1 MTRSATAS
9 SETGDTPSGRRVTLL
24 FLALAGTALAVAAL
38 ESLILP
44 ALPMLQN
51 DLDIK
56 PAKAATWAVALTV
69 SAAVSTPLAGSLA
82 DIHGPRRTM
91 AGVLFLVTCGG
102 LVSAAAHSYTMFLIG
117 QILMGT
123 GTGVIPIGFVVLRS
137 VYGPDRLKASM
148 GMFMAA
154 ITAGNCAGVLFAGP
168 IANSLSR
175 AWMYALPT
183 LCAAAAG
190 LLFHLTAAG
199 LATPVPEG
207 ARPGGK
213 PRPDGKAGPPR
224 VDWPGAATLAVGLA
238 LLFVWLDRAPKDGWG
253 AATSLALV
261 ASSVVV
267 LVGWVYVEN
276 RVERAMVA
284 PALLRGRGIRGP
296 VSVGVAQGWVYSMVV
311 YLVPQLLALPKATGL
326 GLGADASEIG
336 YYLCAALAAAVLSAS
351 LAGLAA
357 RRVGSRVVAGVGMLS
372 LAAGALVLA
381 YHHEPWQIVCGL
393 VLTGIGAAAGSTAIF
408 VVGASAVV
416 PEQVGVATALIT
428 VARALGGAAGTQVAA
443 LIMTHNPILVPGG
456 PPSDDGFR
464 IAYLTAMAIA
474 VAAVGLVFAF
484 PRDSPGRPARA
495 RVRVPAAAP
504 SSLPD
509 GPPA

>member
-1 MTRSATAS
+1 MTRSASAGTA
-9 SETGDTPSGRRVTLL
+9 DTPSGRRATFLL
-24 FLALAGTALAVAAL
+24 IALAGTAMAVAAL

-44 ALPMLQN
+44 ALPMLQS

-56 PAKAATWAVALTV
+56 PAKAASWAVALTV

-82 DIHGPRRTM
+82 DLHGPRRTM
-91 AGVLFLVTCGG
+91 AGVLFLVSCGG
-102 LVSAAAHSYTMFLIG
+102 LVSATAHSYTMFLVG

-137 VYGPDRLKASM
+137 LYAPDRLKAPM

-168 IANSLSR
+168 IADSLSR
-175 AWMYALPT
+175 AWMYMLPT
-183 LCAAAAG
+183 LSAVAG
-190 LLFHLTAAG
+190 GVLFHLTAAG
-199 LATPVPEG
+199 LRTSVSEETG
-207 ARPGGK
+207 PGGK
-213 PRPDGKAGPPR
+213 AGRSR
-224 VDWPGAATLAVGLA
+224 VDWPGAAALAVGLA
-238 LLFVWLDRAPKDGWG
+238 LLFIWLDRAPKDGWG

-261 ASSVVV
+261 ASAVVV
-267 LVGWVYVEN
+267 LVGWVFVEN
-276 RVERAMVA
+276 RVEHAMVA
-284 PALLRGRGIRGP
+284 PVLLRRRGIWGP
-296 VSVGVAQGWVYSMVV
+296 VSVGVAQGWTYSMVV

-326 GLGADASEIG
+326 GLGANASEIG
-336 YYLCAALAAAVLSAS
+336 YYLCVALAAAVLSS
-351 LAGLAA
+351 PLAGLVA
-357 RRVGSRVVAGVGMLS
+357 RHVGSRVVAGVGMLS
-372 LAAGALVLA
+372 LAAGTLTLA
-381 YHHEPWQIVCGL
+381 YHHQPWQIVCGL

-408 VVGASAVV
+408 VVAASAVA

-428 VARALGGAAGTQVAA
+428 VARALGGAVGTRMAA

-464 IAYLTAMAIA
+464 IAYLTAMGIA
-474 VAAVGLVFAF
+474 VAALGLVFAF
-484 PRDSPGRPARA
+484 PRDAPRRPARP
-495 RVRVPAAAP
+495 RVRVPAAA

>member
-1 MTRSATAS
+1 MKRSATAS
-9 SETGDTPSGRRVTLL
+9 AETGDTPSGRRATLL
-24 FLALAGTALAVAAL
+24 FLALAVTAMAVAAL

-44 ALPMLQN
+44 ALPMLQS
-51 DLDIK
+51 DLDIR

-82 DIHGPRRTM
+82 DLHGPRRTM

-102 LVSAAAHSYTMFLIG
+102 LVSAAAHSYTMFLVG

-137 VYGPDRLKASM
+137 LYAPDRLKAPM

-183 LCAAAAG
+183 LCAAAG
-190 LLFHLTAAG
+190 GGLFHLTAAG
-199 LATPVPEG
+199 LRTPVSEV

-213 PRPDGKAGPPR
+213 AGPSR

-238 LLFVWLDRAPKDGWG
+238 LLFIWLDRAPKDGWG
-253 AATSLALV
+253 AATSLVLV

-276 RVERAMVA
+276 RVVHAMVA
-284 PALLRGRGIRGP
+284 PTLLRRRGTWGP
-296 VSVGVAQGWVYSMVV
+296 VSVGVAQGWIYGMVV

-326 GLGADASEIG
+326 GLGANASEIG
-336 YYLCAALAAAVLSAS
+336 YYLCAALAAAVLSS
-351 LAGLAA
+351 PLAGLAA
-357 RRVGSRVVAGVGMLS
+357 RHVGSRAVAGVGMVS
-372 LAAGALVLA
+372 LAAGALTLA

-408 VVGASAVV
+408 VVAASAVA
-416 PEQVGVATALIT
+416 PEQVGVATALTT
-428 VARALGGAAGTQVAA
+428 VARALGGAVGTQVAA

-484 PRDSPGRPARA
+484 PRDAPARPARSWV
-495 RVRVPAAAP
+495 RVRAAAP